1 MIEVDRNTKYEKKKK
16 SSFYDTLIEWLDS
29 LIISFLAVVVIFTFF
44 FSKVKVDGES
54 MRETLQD
61 RDQLI
66 VSDFLYKPNRGDI
79 VIISRNPENKDS
91 TKDTGSLTQEPL
103 VKRVI
108 AIEGDTIEI
117 TADGDVLLND
127 EEIDEPYI
135 KDYIDDL
142 GTPQNDLKVRLE
154 VPKGRVFVMGD
165 NRWNSHDSR
174 KTDIWLVDERYILGE
189 VIMRVYPFNEIE
201 FF

>member
-1 MIEVDRNTKYEKKKK
+1 MDRNTKYEKKKK

-91 TKDTGSLTQEPL
+91 TKDNSSLTQEPL

>member
-1 MIEVDRNTKYEKKKK
+1 MDRNTKYEKKKK